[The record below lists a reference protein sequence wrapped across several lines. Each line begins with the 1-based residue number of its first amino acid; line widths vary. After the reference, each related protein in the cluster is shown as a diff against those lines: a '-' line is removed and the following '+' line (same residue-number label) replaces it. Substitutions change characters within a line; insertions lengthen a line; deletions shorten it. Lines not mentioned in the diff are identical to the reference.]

1 MITAALPYAN
11 GPVHIGHLAGVYIPA
26 DVYAR
31 FQRRS
36 GKDVAFICGSD
47 EHGIPITI
55 RAKKEG
61 VTPQDIVDKYHEIIK
76 KSFSDLGISFDEYS
90 RTTSE
95 KHYETSQDFFK
106 VLYEKGKF
114 TEEMSEQYFDEQAGE
129 FLADRYIV
137 GTCPNCGNENAY
149 GDQCEKCGST
159 LSPSELINPKSML
172 SGNVPILKETK
183 NWYLPLNEYED
194 FLNEWIIEGHKDDW
208 KTNVYGQVKS
218 WLNDGLKP
226 RAMTRDLNWG
236 VPVPLPGA
244 EGKVLYV
251 WFDAPI
257 GYISFTKE
265 WAEKNGKDWKDY
277 WQSEASDLVHF
288 IGKDNI
294 VFHCIIFPAMMKA
307 HGDYIMPA
315 NVPAFEFL
323 NLENDKIS
331 TSRNWAVWAHE
342 YVEDFP
348 GQQDVLRYA
357 LLSSAPETKDN
368 NFTWKDFQTK
378 NNSELVGIFGN
389 FINRVAVLI
398 HKYYDGIVPHP
409 LTSITTKQEKILQNL
424 DSIHLDKNKDIEIKE
439 VYVNEDVLA
448 EINNSAKEIAGFLEN
463 YEFRNSLTALMNLAR
478 FGNQYLQ
485 TEEPWKTIKDSPE
498 KAANSL
504 FVGAQIAVALAQLCE
519 PFMPFSSEKLLTMFN
534 VQKSEWID
542 VETKSVLIESGHQIN
557 ASSLLFSKIEDD
569 VIEAQ
574 IQKLENTKQNNKKT
588 NPNANPM
595 KDEIT
600 FDDFTKIDLRTATIL
615 EAEKVEKADKL
626 LKLTVDT
633 GVDVRTVVSGIAESF
648 TPEEV
653 IGKQVMILLNLA
665 PRKIR
670 GIESQGMLLLT
681 TKPDGKLSFV
691 TPDDSNVE
699 NGIEIG

>member
-31 FQRRS
+31 FQRRL

-90 RTTSE
+90 RTTSK

-114 TEEMSEQYFDEQAGE
+114 TEEVSEQYFDEQAGE

-172 SGNVPILKETK
+172 SGNVPILKDTK

-208 KTNVYGQVKS
+208 KPNVYGQVKS

-236 VPVPLPGA
+236 VPVPLPNA

-265 WAEKNGKDWKDY
+265 WAERNGKDWKDY
-277 WQSEASDLVHF
+277 WQSENSDLVHF

-307 HGDYIMPA
+307 HGDYIMPK

-342 YVEDFP
+342 YVEEFP

-398 HKYYDGIVPHP
+398 HKYYDGVIP
-409 LTSITTKQEKILQNL
+409 QG
-424 DSIHLDKNKDIEIKE
+424 D
-439 VYVNEDVLA
+439 VNSPELK
-448 EINNSAKEIAGFLEN
+448 EINKAAKEISGFLDN
-463 YEFRNSLTALMNLAR
+463 YEFRNALTALMNLAR

-498 KAANSL
+498 KAAQSL
-504 FVGAQIAVALAQLCE
+504 FVGAQLAVALAQLCE

-534 VQKSEWID
+534 AGLVNWSD
-542 VETKSVLIESGHQIN
+542 VETQSVLIETGHKIN
-557 ASSLLFSKIEDD
+557 EASLLFSKIEDS

-574 IQKLENTKQNNKKT
+574 IEKLEQTKQNNKKT

-595 KDEIT
+595 KEEIS
-600 FDDFTKIDLRTATIL
+600 FDDFAKIDLRTATIL

-626 LKLTVDT
+626 LKFKVDT
-633 GVDVRTVVSGIAESF
+633 GVDIRTVVSGVAESF
-648 TPEEV
+648 TPEEL

-670 GIESQGMLLLT
+670 GIESQGMFLLT

-691 TPDDSNVE
+691 TPDDTNVE

>member
-31 FQRRS
+31 FQRRL

-90 RTTSE
+90 RTTSK

-114 TEEMSEQYFDEQAGE
+114 TEEISEQYFDEQAGE

-172 SGNVPILKETK
+172 SGNVPVLKETK

-208 KTNVYGQVKS
+208 KPNVYGQVKS

-236 VPVPLPGA
+236 VPVPLPNA

-277 WQSEASDLVHF
+277 WQNENSDLVHF

-294 VFHCIIFPAMMKA
+294 VFHCIIFPSMMKA
-307 HGDYIMPA
+307 HGDYIMPK

-342 YVEDFP
+342 YVEEFP

-398 HKYYDGIVPHP
+398 HKYYDSIVP
-409 LTSITTKQEKILQNL
+409 QG
-424 DSIHLDKNKDIEIKE
+424 D
-439 VYVNEDVLA
+439 VNSPELK
-448 EINNSAKEIAGFLEN
+448 EINKAAKEISGFLEN
-463 YEFRNSLTALMNLAR
+463 YEFRNALTALMNLAR

-485 TEEPWKTIKDSPE
+485 NEEPWKTIKDSPE
-498 KAANSL
+498 KAAQSL
-504 FVGAQIAVALAQLCE
+504 FVGAQLAVALAQLCE

-534 VQKSEWID
+534 AEQVNWSD
-542 VETKSVLIESGHQIN
+542 VETKSVLIEAGHKIN
-557 ASSLLFSKIEDD
+557 EASLLFSKIEDS

-574 IQKLENTKQNNKKT
+574 IEKLEQTKQNNKKT

-595 KDEIT
+595 KEEIS
-600 FDDFTKIDLRTATIL
+600 FDDFAKIDLRTATIL

-626 LKLTVDT
+626 LKFKVDT
-633 GVDVRTVVSGIAESF
+633 GVDIRTVVSGVAESF
-648 TPEEV
+648 TPEEL

-670 GIESQGMLLLT
+670 GIESQGMFLLT

>member
-1 MITAALPYAN
+1 MSNKKLITAALPYAN

-31 FQRRS
+31 FERRL
-36 GKDVAFICGSD
+36 GNDVAFICGSD

-90 RTTSE
+90 RTTDK
-95 KHYETSQDFFK
+95 KHYEVSQDFFK
-106 VLYEKGKF
+106 TLYDNGKF
-114 TEEMSEQYFDEQAGE
+114 TEEVSEQYFDEQANE

-137 GTCPNCGNENAY
+137 GTCPNCGNDNAY

-172 SGNVPILKETK
+172 SGNIPVLKPTK
-183 NWYLPLNEYED
+183 NWYLPLNDYEN
-194 FLNEWIIEGHKDDW
+194 FLNEWIIKGHKNDW
-208 KTNVYGQVKS
+208 KPNVYGQVKS

-236 VPVPLPGA
+236 VPVPLPDA
-244 EGKVLYV
+244 DGKVLYV

-257 GYISFTKE
+257 GYISFTQQ

-277 WQSEASDLVHF
+277 WQNSESDLIHF

-307 HGDYIMPA
+307 HGKYVMPT

-331 TSRNWAVWAHE
+331 TSRNWAVWANE
-342 YVEDFP
+342 YVEEFP

-398 HKYYDGIVPHP
+398 HKYYDGVVP
-409 LTSITTKQEKILQNL
+409 NG
-424 DSIHLDKNKDIEIKE
+424 DINAPELNE
-439 VYVNEDVLA
+439 VSK
-448 EINNSAKEIAGFLEN
+448 SAKEIHEFLEKF
-463 YEFRNSLTALMNLAR
+463 EFRNALTALMNLAR

-485 TEEPWKTIKDSPE
+485 TEEPWKTIKDNPE
-498 KAANSL
+498 KAAQSL
-504 FVGAQIAVALAQLCE
+504 FVGAQIVVGLAQLCE
-519 PFMPFSSEKLLTMFN
+519 PFMPFSSEKLLNMFN
-534 VQKSEWID
+534 VQKMNWID
-542 VETKSVLIESGHQIN
+542 VENTKVLIESGHQIN
-557 ASSLLFSKIEDD
+557 EASLLFSKIEDD
-569 VIEAQ
+569 VIDAQ

-588 NPNANPM
+588 NPNAKPM
-595 KDEIT
+595 KEEIS
-600 FDDFTKIDLRTATIL
+600 FDDFSKIDLRIGTIL

-626 LKLTVDT
+626 LKFKVDT
-633 GVDVRTVVSGIAESF
+633 GIDVRTVVSGIAESF
-648 TPEEV
+648 SPEEL
-653 IGKQVMILLNLA
+653 IGKQVMVLVNLA

-681 TKPDGKLSFV
+681 SKPDGKLSFV
-691 TPDDSNVE
+691 TPDDSVE
-699 NGIEIG
+699 NGIDVG

>member
-1 MITAALPYAN
+1 MSNKKMITAALPYAN

-90 RTTSE
+90 RTTSQN
-95 KHYETSQDFFK
+95 HRETSQDFFK
-106 VLYEKGKF
+106 VLHEKGKF

-137 GTCPNCGNENAY
+137 GTCPNCGNDNAY

-208 KTNVYGQVKS
+208 KPNVYGQVKS

-236 VPVPLPGA
+236 VPVPLPNA

-265 WAEKNGKDWKDY
+265 WAAKNGKDWKDY
-277 WQSEASDLVHF
+277 WQSENSDLVHF

-307 HGDYIMPA
+307 HGDYKMPT

-342 YVEDFP
+342 YVQDFP

-398 HKYYDGIVPHP
+398 HKYYDGIVP
-409 LTSITTKQEKILQNL
+409 QG
-424 DSIHLDKNKDIEIKE
+424 D
-439 VYVNEDVLA
+439 VNAPELA
-448 EINNSAKEIAGFLEN
+448 EINKSAKEISGFLEN

-485 TEEPWKTIKDSPE
+485 AEEPWKTIKDNPE
-498 KAANSL
+498 KAAQSL

-534 VQKSEWID
+534 VQKSDWKDI
-542 VETKSVLIESGHQIN
+542 ETKSVLIETGHQIN
-557 ASSLLFSKIEDD
+557 ESSLLFSKIEDD

-574 IQKLENTKQNNKKT
+574 IQKLEDTKQNNKKT

-595 KDEIT
+595 KEEIQ

-615 EAEKVEKADKL
+615 TAEKVEKADKL
-626 LKLTVDT
+626 LKFTVDT
-633 GVDVRTVVSGIAESF
+633 GVDVRTVVSGVAESF
-648 TPEEV
+648 SPEELV
-653 IGKQVMILLNLA
+653 GKQVMLLLNLA

-670 GIESQGMLLLT
+670 GIESQGMFLLT

>member
-31 FQRRS
+31 FQRRL

-90 RTTSE
+90 RTTSK

-114 TEEMSEQYFDEQAGE
+114 TEEVSEQYFDEQAGE

-172 SGNVPILKETK
+172 SGNVPILKDTK

-194 FLNEWIIEGHKDDW
+194 FLNEWIIEGHKEDW
-208 KTNVYGQVKS
+208 KPNVYGQVKS

-236 VPVPLPGA
+236 VPVPLPNA

-277 WQSEASDLVHF
+277 WQSENSDLVHF

-307 HGDYIMPA
+307 HRDYIMPK

-342 YVEDFP
+342 YVEEFP

-398 HKYYDGIVPHP
+398 HKYYDGVIP
-409 LTSITTKQEKILQNL
+409 QG
-424 DSIHLDKNKDIEIKE
+424 D
-439 VYVNEDVLA
+439 VNSPELK
-448 EINNSAKEIAGFLEN
+448 EINKAAKEISGFLDN
-463 YEFRNSLTALMNLAR
+463 YEFRNALTALMNLAR

-498 KAANSL
+498 KAAQSL
-504 FVGAQIAVALAQLCE
+504 FVGAQLAVALAQLCE

-534 VQKSEWID
+534 ARLVNWSD
-542 VETKSVLIESGHQIN
+542 VETQSVLIETGHKIN
-557 ASSLLFSKIEDD
+557 EASLLFSKIEDS

-574 IQKLENTKQNNKKT
+574 IEKLEQTKQNNKKT

-595 KDEIT
+595 KEEIS
-600 FDDFTKIDLRTATIL
+600 FDDFAKIDLRTATIL

-626 LKLTVDT
+626 LKFKVDT
-633 GVDVRTVVSGIAESF
+633 GVDIRTVVSGVAESF
-648 TPEEV
+648 TPEEL

-670 GIESQGMLLLT
+670 GIESQGMFLLT

-691 TPDDSNVE
+691 TPDDTNVE

>member
-1 MITAALPYAN
+1 MSKRKMITAALPYAN

-31 FQRRS
+31 FQRNT
-36 GKDVAFICGSD
+36 GQEIAFICGSD

-61 VTPQDIVDKYHEIIK
+61 ITPQDVVDKYHEIIK
-76 KSFSDLGISFDEYS
+76 KSFADLGISFDEYS
-90 RTTSE
+90 RTTSK
-95 KHYETSQDFFK
+95 KHYEVSQEFFLN
-106 VLYEKGKF
+106 LYNKGKF
-114 TEEMSEQYFDEQAGE
+114 EEEISEQFFDEQAGE

-137 GTCPNCGNENAY
+137 GTCPKCSHENAY

-159 LSPSELINPKSML
+159 LSPTELINPKSML
-172 SGNVPILKETK
+172 SGNTPVLKETK
-183 NWYLPLNEYED
+183 NWYLPLNEYEN
-194 FLNEWIIEGHKDDW
+194 FLNEWIIKGHQDDW
-208 KTNVYGQVKS
+208 KPNVYGQVKS

-236 VPVPLPGA
+236 VPVPLPNA

-257 GYISFTKE
+257 GYISFTQE
-265 WAEKNGKDWKDY
+265 WAEKNGKNWKDF
-277 WQSEASDLVHF
+277 WQNEETDLIHF

-294 VFHCIIFPAMMKA
+294 VFHCIIFPSMMKA
-307 HGDYIMPA
+307 HGDYIMPK

-348 GQQDVLRYA
+348 DQQDALRYT

-389 FINRVAVLI
+389 FINRVTVLTQ
-398 HKYYDGIVPHP
+398 KYYNGIVPQPNEFEQVDKDLYHEMRQIP
-409 LTSITTKQEKILQNL
+409 EKIGKNL
-424 DSIHLDKNKDIEIKE
+424 D
-439 VYVNEDVLA
+439 
-448 EINNSAKEIAGFLEN
+448 
-463 YEFRNSLTALMNLAR
+463 EFRFRDALTEMMNLAR
-478 FGNQYLQ
+478 LGNKYLAD
-485 TEEPWKTIKDSPE
+485 EEPWKVIKDNPE
-498 KAANSL
+498 RVKTQMFCALQVA
-504 FVGAQIAVALAQLCE
+504 GALAYLCE
-519 PFMPFSSEKLLTMFN
+519 PFLPFTS
-534 VQKSEWID
+534 QKM
-542 VETKSVLIESGHQIN
+542 KSGLNLGNKNWYEVLNTPPIPTGHQIN
-557 ASSLLFSKIEDD
+557 EMPLLFSKIEDD

-574 IQKLENTKQNNKKT
+574 IKKLENTKINNQKT

-595 KDEIT
+595 KEQIS

-626 LKLTVDT
+626 LKLKVDT

-648 TPEEV
+648 SPEEI

-691 TPDDSNVE
+691 TPDEKVE

>member
-1 MITAALPYAN
+1 MSNRKMITAALPYAN

-31 FQRRS
+31 FQRRL

-90 RTTSE
+90 RTTSAN
-95 KHYETSQDFFK
+95 HRETSQDFFK

-149 GDQCEKCGST
+149 GDQCERCGST

-194 FLNEWIIEGHKDDW
+194 FLNKWIIEGHKDDW
-208 KTNVYGQVKS
+208 KPNVYGQVKS

-236 VPVPLPGA
+236 VPVPLPNA

-265 WAEKNGKDWKDY
+265 WAEKKGKDWKDY
-277 WQSEASDLVHF
+277 WQSEGSDLVHF

-307 HGDYIMPA
+307 HGDFIMPK

-378 NNSELVGIFGN
+378 NNSELVNIFGN
-389 FINRVAVLI
+389 FINRVAVLVN
-398 HKYYDGIVPHP
+398 KFFEGKVPEGNINATE
-409 LTSITTKQEKILQNL
+409 LEQISK
-424 DSIHLDKNKDIEIKE
+424 SAIEIRN
-439 VYVNEDVLA
+439 YLD
-448 EINNSAKEIAGFLEN
+448 N
-463 YEFRNSLTALMNLAR
+463 YEFRNALTAFMNLAR
-478 FGNQYLQ
+478 FGNGYLQ
-485 TEEPWKTIKDSPE
+485 TEEPWKTFESDVE
-498 KAANSL
+498 KTKNTL
-504 FVGAQIAVALAQLCE
+504 FIGAQIAVALGNLAE
-519 PFMPFSSEKLLTMFN
+519 PFLPFTSQKIYEIFN
-534 VQKSEWID
+534 VGQID
-542 VETKSVLIESGHQIN
+542 WATIENSKVLIVAGHKIIEK
-557 ASSLLFSKIEDD
+557 APLIYSKIEDD
-569 VIEAQ
+569 VINAQ

-595 KDEIT
+595 KDEIQ
-600 FDDFTKIDLRTATIL
+600 FDDFAKIDLRTATIL

-626 LKLTVDT
+626 LKFKVDT
-633 GVDVRTVVSGIAESF
+633 GVDIRTVVSGVAESF
-648 TPEEV
+648 SPEEL

-670 GIESQGMLLLT
+670 GIESQGMFLLT

-691 TPDDSNVE
+691 TPDETVE

>member
-61 VTPQDIVDKYHEIIK
+61 VTPQDIVNKYHEIIK

-95 KHYETSQDFFK
+95 NHRETSQDFFK

-114 TEEMSEQYFDEQAGE
+114 TEEMSEQYFDEQANE

-149 GDQCEKCGST
+149 GDQCERCGST

-208 KTNVYGQVKS
+208 KPNVYGQVKS

-236 VPVPLPGA
+236 VPVPLPNA
-244 EGKVLYV
+244 DGKVLYV

-265 WAEKNGKDWKDY
+265 WAAKNGKDWKDY
-277 WQSEASDLVHF
+277 WQSENSDLVHF

-307 HGDYIMPA
+307 HGDYIMPK

-398 HKYYDGIVPHP
+398 HKYYDGVVPQGDINAP
-409 LTSITTKQEKILQNL
+409 ELQ
-424 DSIHLDKNKDIEIKE
+424 
-439 VYVNEDVLA
+439 
-448 EINNSAKEIAGFLEN
+448 EINKAAKEISGFLEN

-485 TEEPWKTIKDSPE
+485 TEEPWKTIKDNPE
-498 KAANSL
+498 KATNSL

-519 PFMPFSSEKLLTMFN
+519 PFMPFSSEKLLNMFN
-534 VQKSEWID
+534 VQKSDWKD
-542 VETKSVLIESGHQIN
+542 VEKKSVLIETGHKIN
-557 ASSLLFSKIEDD
+557 EASLLFSKIEDD

-574 IQKLENTKQNNKKT
+574 IQKLEDTKQNNKKT

-595 KDEIT
+595 KEEIQ
-600 FDDFTKIDLRTATIL
+600 FDDFAKIDLRTATIL
-615 EAEKVEKADKL
+615 TAEKVEKADKL
-626 LKLTVDT
+626 LKFTVDT
-633 GVDVRTVVSGIAESF
+633 GVDVRTVVSGVAESF
-648 TPEEV
+648 SPEELV
-653 IGKQVMILLNLA
+653 GKQVMILLNLA

-670 GIESQGMLLLT
+670 GIESQGMFLLT

-691 TPDDSNVE
+691 TPDETVE

>member
-1 MITAALPYAN
+1 MSKRKMITAALPYAN

-31 FQRRS
+31 FQRNT
-36 GKDVAFICGSD
+36 GQKVAFICGSD

-61 VTPQDIVDKYHEIIK
+61 ITPQDVVDKYHEIIK

-90 RTTSE
+90 RTTSK
-95 KHYETSQDFFK
+95 KHYEVSQEFFLN
-106 VLYEKGKF
+106 LYNKGKF
-114 TEEMSEQYFDEQAGE
+114 EEEISEQFFDEQAGE

-137 GTCPNCGNENAY
+137 GTCPKCSNENAY

-159 LSPSELINPKSML
+159 LSPTELINPKSML
-172 SGNVPILKETK
+172 SGNTPVLKETK
-183 NWYLPLNEYED
+183 NWYLPLNEYEN
-194 FLNEWIIEGHKDDW
+194 FLNEWIIKGHQDDW
-208 KTNVYGQVKS
+208 KPNVYGQVKS

-236 VPVPLPGA
+236 VPVPLPNA

-257 GYISFTKE
+257 GYISFTQE
-265 WAEKNGKDWKDY
+265 WAEKNGKNWKDF
-277 WQSEASDLVHF
+277 WQNEETDLIHF

-294 VFHCIIFPAMMKA
+294 VFHCIIFPSMMKA
-307 HGDYIMPA
+307 HGDYIMPK

-348 GQQDVLRYA
+348 DQQDALRYA
-357 LLSSAPETKDN
+357 MLSSAPETKDN

-389 FINRVAVLI
+389 FINRVTVLTQ
-398 HKYYDGIVPHP
+398 KYYNGIVPQPNEFEQVDKDLYHEMQQIP
-409 LTSITTKQEKILQNL
+409 EKIGKNL
-424 DSIHLDKNKDIEIKE
+424 D
-439 VYVNEDVLA
+439 
-448 EINNSAKEIAGFLEN
+448 
-463 YEFRNSLTALMNLAR
+463 EFRFRDALTEMMNLAR
-478 FGNQYLQ
+478 LGNKYLAD
-485 TEEPWKTIKDSPE
+485 EEPWKVIKDNPE
-498 KAANSL
+498 RVKTQMFCALQVA
-504 FVGAQIAVALAQLCE
+504 GALAYLCE
-519 PFMPFSSEKLLTMFN
+519 PFLPFTS
-534 VQKSEWID
+534 QKM
-542 VETKSVLIESGHQIN
+542 KSGLNLGNKNWYEVLNTPPIATRHQIN
-557 ASSLLFSKIEDD
+557 EMPLLFSKIEDD

-574 IQKLENTKQNNKKT
+574 IKKLENTKINNQKT

-595 KDEIT
+595 KEQIS

-626 LKLTVDT
+626 LKLKVDT

-648 TPEEV
+648 SPEEI

-691 TPDDSNVE
+691 TPDEKVE

>member
-1 MITAALPYAN
+1 MSKRKMITAALPYAN

-31 FQRRS
+31 FQRNT
-36 GKDVAFICGSD
+36 GQEVAFICGSD

-61 VTPQDIVDKYHEIIK
+61 ITPQDVVDKYHEIIK
-76 KSFSDLGISFDEYS
+76 KSFADLGISFDEYS
-90 RTTSE
+90 RTTSK
-95 KHYETSQDFFK
+95 KHYEVSQEFFLN
-106 VLYEKGKF
+106 LYNKGKF
-114 TEEMSEQYFDEQAGE
+114 EEEISEQFFDEQAGE

-137 GTCPNCGNENAY
+137 GTCPKCSNENAY

-159 LSPSELINPKSML
+159 LSPTELINPKSML
-172 SGNVPILKETK
+172 SGNTPILKETK
-183 NWYLPLNEYED
+183 NWYLPLNEYEN
-194 FLNEWIIEGHKDDW
+194 FLNEWIIKGHQDDW
-208 KTNVYGQVKS
+208 KPNVYGQVKS

-236 VPVPLPGA
+236 VPVPLPNA

-257 GYISFTKE
+257 GYISFTQE
-265 WAEKNGKDWKDY
+265 WAEKNGKNWKDF
-277 WQSEASDLVHF
+277 WQNEETDLVHF

-294 VFHCIIFPAMMKA
+294 VFHCIIFPSMMKA
-307 HGDYIMPA
+307 HGDYIMPK

-348 GQQDVLRYA
+348 NQQDALRYA

-389 FINRVAVLI
+389 FINRVTVLTQ
-398 HKYYDGIVPHP
+398 KYYNGIVPQPNEFEQVDKDLYHEMQQIP
-409 LTSITTKQEKILQNL
+409 EKIGKNL
-424 DSIHLDKNKDIEIKE
+424 D
-439 VYVNEDVLA
+439 
-448 EINNSAKEIAGFLEN
+448 
-463 YEFRNSLTALMNLAR
+463 EFRFRDALTEMMNLAR
-478 FGNQYLQ
+478 LGNKYLAD
-485 TEEPWKTIKDSPE
+485 EEPWKVIKDNPE
-498 KAANSL
+498 RVKTQMFCALQVA
-504 FVGAQIAVALAQLCE
+504 GALAYLCE
-519 PFMPFSSEKLLTMFN
+519 PFLPFTS
-534 VQKSEWID
+534 QKM
-542 VETKSVLIESGHQIN
+542 KSGLNLGNKNWYEVLNTPPIPTGHQIN
-557 ASSLLFSKIEDD
+557 EMPLLFSKIEDD
-569 VIEAQ
+569 VIEVQ
-574 IQKLENTKQNNKKT
+574 IKKLENTKINNQKT

-595 KDEIT
+595 KEQIS

-626 LKLTVDT
+626 LKLKVDT
-633 GVDVRTVVSGIAESF
+633 GVDIRTVVSGIAESF
-648 TPEEV
+648 SPEEI

-691 TPDDSNVE
+691 TPDEKVE

>member
-1 MITAALPYAN
+1 MSKRKMITAALPYAN

-31 FQRRS
+31 FQRNT
-36 GKDVAFICGSD
+36 GQEIAFICGSD

-55 RAKKEG
+55 RARKEG
-61 VTPQDIVDKYHEIIK
+61 ITPQEVVDKYHEIIK
-76 KSFSDLGISFDEYS
+76 KSFADLGISFDEYS
-90 RTTSE
+90 RTTSK
-95 KHYETSQDFFK
+95 KHYEVSQEFFLN
-106 VLYEKGKF
+106 LYNKSKF
-114 TEEMSEQYFDEQAGE
+114 EEEISEQFFDEQAGE

-137 GTCPNCGNENAY
+137 GTCPKCNNENAY

-159 LSPSELINPKSML
+159 LSPTELINPKSML
-172 SGNVPILKETK
+172 SGNTPILKETK
-183 NWYLPLNEYED
+183 NWYLPLNEYEN
-194 FLNEWIIEGHKDDW
+194 FLNEWIIKGHQDDW
-208 KTNVYGQVKS
+208 KPNVYGQVKS

-236 VPVPLPGA
+236 VPVPLPNA

-257 GYISFTKE
+257 GYISFTQE
-265 WAEKNGKDWKDY
+265 WAEKNGKNWKDF
-277 WQSEASDLVHF
+277 WQNEETDLIHF

-294 VFHCIIFPAMMKA
+294 VFHCIIFPSMMKA
-307 HGDYIMPA
+307 HGDYIMPK

-348 GQQDVLRYA
+348 DQQDALRYA

-389 FINRVAVLI
+389 FINRVTVLTQ
-398 HKYYDGIVPHP
+398 KYYNGIVPQPNEFEQVDKDLYHEMQQIP
-409 LTSITTKQEKILQNL
+409 EKIGKNL
-424 DSIHLDKNKDIEIKE
+424 D
-439 VYVNEDVLA
+439 
-448 EINNSAKEIAGFLEN
+448 
-463 YEFRNSLTALMNLAR
+463 EFRFRDALTEMMNLAR
-478 FGNQYLQ
+478 LGNKYLAD
-485 TEEPWKTIKDSPE
+485 EEPWKVIKDNPE
-498 KAANSL
+498 RVKTQMFCALQVA
-504 FVGAQIAVALAQLCE
+504 GALSYLCE
-519 PFMPFSSEKLLTMFN
+519 PFLPFTS
-534 VQKSEWID
+534 QKM
-542 VETKSVLIESGHQIN
+542 KSGLNLGNKNWYEVLNTPPIPTGHQIN
-557 ASSLLFSKIEDD
+557 EMPLLFSKIEDD

-574 IQKLENTKQNNKKT
+574 IKKLENTKINNQKT

-595 KDEIT
+595 KEQIS

-626 LKLTVDT
+626 LKLKVDT

-648 TPEEV
+648 NPEEI

-691 TPDDSNVE
+691 TPDEKVE

>member
-1 MITAALPYAN
+1 MSNKKLITAALPYAN

-31 FQRRS
+31 FQRRL

-76 KSFSDLGISFDEYS
+76 KSFADLGISFDEYS
-90 RTTSE
+90 RTTS
-95 KHYETSQDFFK
+95 KNHYETSQDFFK

-114 TEEMSEQYFDEQAGE
+114 TEEMSEQYFDEQASE

-137 GTCPNCGNENAY
+137 GTCPNCGNDNAY

-265 WAEKNGKDWKDY
+265 WAEKNGKNWKDY
-277 WQSEASDLVHF
+277 WQSEESDLVHF

-294 VFHCIIFPAMMKA
+294 VFHCIIFPSMMKA
-307 HGDYIMPA
+307 HGDYIMPK

-398 HKYYDGIVPHP
+398 HKYYDGVIPQGDVNAPE
-409 LTSITTKQEKILQNL
+409 LSEI
-424 DSIHLDKNKDIEIKE
+424 NKAAKE
-439 VYVNEDVLA
+439 V
-448 EINNSAKEIAGFLEN
+448 AGFLEN

-485 TEEPWKTIKDSPE
+485 TEEPWKTIKDNPE
-498 KAANSL
+498 KAAHSL

-534 VQKSEWID
+534 IEKSDWNKVENTSVL
-542 VETKSVLIESGHQIN
+542 VETGHKIN
-557 ASSLLFSKIEDD
+557 EASLLFSKIEDS
-569 VIEAQ
+569 VIEEQ

-595 KDEIT
+595 KEEIT

-653 IGKQVMILLNLA
+653 VGKQVMILLNLA

>member
-11 GPVHIGHLAGVYIPA
+11 GPVHIGHLAGVYVPA

-31 FQRRS
+31 FQRRL

-61 VTPQDIVDKYHEIIK
+61 VTPQDIVDKYHGIIK
-76 KSFSDLGISFDEYS
+76 KSFEDLGISFDEYS
-90 RTTSE
+90 RTTSQ

-106 VLYEKGKF
+106 VLYDKNKF
-114 TEEMSEQYFDEQAGE
+114 TEEVSEQYYDEQANE

-137 GTCPNCGNENAY
+137 GTCPNCGNDNAY

-159 LSPSELINPKSML
+159 LSPTELINPKSML
-172 SGNVPILKETK
+172 SGNSPILKGTK
-183 NWYLPLNEYED
+183 NWYLPLNEYEN

-208 KTNVYGQVKS
+208 KPNVYGQVKS

-236 VPVPLPGA
+236 VPVPVEGA

-277 WQSEASDLVHF
+277 WQSEESDLVHF

-294 VFHCIIFPAMMKA
+294 VFHCIIFPSMMKA
-307 HGDYIMPA
+307 HGDYIMPK

-389 FINRVAVLI
+389 FINRVAVLM
-398 HKYYDGIVPHP
+398 HKYYNGVIPAAQGEVP
-409 LTSITTKQEKILQNL
+409 E
-424 DSIHLDKNKDIEIKE
+424 
-439 VYVNEDVLA
+439 LA
-448 EINNSAKEIAGFLEN
+448 EITKAAKEIHEFLDK
-463 YEFRNSLTALMNLAR
+463 YEFRNALSALMNLAR

-485 TEEPWKTIKDSPE
+485 TEEPWKTIKDNPE
-498 KAANSL
+498 KAAHSL
-504 FVGAQIAVALAQLCE
+504 FVGAQIAVALAQLSE
-519 PFMPFSSEKLLTMFN
+519 PFMPFSSEKLLNMFN
-534 VQKSEWID
+534 IEKADWASL
-542 VETKSVLIESGHQIN
+542 ETEKVLIETGHQIN
-557 ASSLLFSKIEDD
+557 EASLLFSKIEDQ

-574 IQKLENTKQNNKKT
+574 IQKLEDTKQNNKKT

-595 KDEIT
+595 KEEIQ

-626 LKLTVDT
+626 LKLKVDT

-691 TPDDSNVE
+691 TPDETVE

>member
-1 MITAALPYAN
+1 MSKRKMITAALPYAN

-31 FQRRS
+31 FQRNT
-36 GKDVAFICGSD
+36 GQEIAFICGSD

-61 VTPQDIVDKYHEIIK
+61 ITPQDVVDKYHEIIK
-76 KSFSDLGISFDEYS
+76 KSFADLGISFDEYS
-90 RTTSE
+90 RTTSK
-95 KHYETSQDFFK
+95 KHYEVSQEFFLN
-106 VLYEKGKF
+106 LYNKGKF
-114 TEEMSEQYFDEQAGE
+114 EEEISEQFFDEQAGE

-137 GTCPNCGNENAY
+137 GTCPKCSNENAY

-159 LSPSELINPKSML
+159 LSPTELINPKSML
-172 SGNVPILKETK
+172 SGNTPVLKETK
-183 NWYLPLNEYED
+183 NWYLPLNEYEN
-194 FLNEWIIEGHKDDW
+194 FLNEWIIKGHQDDW
-208 KTNVYGQVKS
+208 KPNVYGQVKS

-236 VPVPLPGA
+236 VPVPLPNA

-257 GYISFTKE
+257 GYISFTQE
-265 WAEKNGKDWKDY
+265 WAEKNGKNWKDF
-277 WQSEASDLVHF
+277 WQNEETDLIHF

-294 VFHCIIFPAMMKA
+294 VFHCIIFPSMMKA
-307 HGDYIMPA
+307 HGDYIMPK

-348 GQQDVLRYA
+348 DQQDALRYA

-378 NNSELVGIFGN
+378 NKSELVGIFGN
-389 FINRVAVLI
+389 FINRVTVLTQ
-398 HKYYDGIVPHP
+398 KYYNGIVPQPNEFEQVDKDLFHEMQQIP
-409 LTSITTKQEKILQNL
+409 EKIGKNL
-424 DSIHLDKNKDIEIKE
+424 D
-439 VYVNEDVLA
+439 
-448 EINNSAKEIAGFLEN
+448 
-463 YEFRNSLTALMNLAR
+463 EFRFRDALTEMMNLAR
-478 FGNQYLQ
+478 LGNKYLAD
-485 TEEPWKTIKDSPE
+485 EEPWKVIKDNPE
-498 KAANSL
+498 RVKTQMFCALQVA
-504 FVGAQIAVALAQLCE
+504 GALAYLCE
-519 PFMPFSSEKLLTMFN
+519 PFLPFTS
-534 VQKSEWID
+534 QKM
-542 VETKSVLIESGHQIN
+542 KSGLNLGNKNWYEVLNTPPIPTGHQIN
-557 ASSLLFSKIEDD
+557 EMPLLFSKIEDD

-574 IQKLENTKQNNKKT
+574 IKKLENTKINNQKT

-595 KDEIT
+595 KEQIS

-626 LKLTVDT
+626 LKLKVDT

-648 TPEEV
+648 SPEEI

-691 TPDDSNVE
+691 TPDEKVE

>member
-1 MITAALPYAN
+1 MQKIRKKKMSDRKLITAALPYAN

-31 FQRRS
+31 FNRRL

-61 VTPQDIVDKYHEIIK
+61 VTPQDIVDQYHEIIK
-76 KSFSDLGISFDEYS
+76 KSFQDLGISFDEYS
-90 RTTSE
+90 RTTSP
-95 KHYETSQDFFK
+95 KHKEVSQDFFTT
-106 VLYEKGKF
+106 LYNKDKF
-114 TEEMSEQYFDEQAGE
+114 IEETSEQYFDEQANE

-183 NWYLPLNEYED
+183 NWYLPLNDYED
-194 FLNEWIIEGHKDDW
+194 FLNEWIIEGHKNDW
-208 KTNVYGQVKS
+208 KPNVYGQVKS
-218 WLNDGLKP
+218 WLTDGLKP

-236 VPVPLPGA
+236 VPVPLPNA
-244 EGKVLYV
+244 DGKVLYV

-257 GYISFTKE
+257 GYISFTQE

-277 WQSEASDLVHF
+277 WQNDNADLVHF

-307 HGDYIMPA
+307 HGDYKMPT

-342 YVEDFP
+342 YVEEFP
-348 GQQDVLRYA
+348 GQQDVLRYS

-398 HKYYDGIVPHP
+398 HKYYDGIVPAGNENAEE
-409 LTSITTKQEKILQNL
+409 LNEITKAAT
-424 DSIHLDKNKDIEIKE
+424 E
-439 VYVNEDVLA
+439 VEN
-448 EINNSAKEIAGFLEN
+448 FLEH
-463 YEFRNSLTALMNLAR
+463 YEFRNALTAMMNLAR

-485 TEEPWKTIKDSPE
+485 IEEPWKTIKTDPE

-504 FVGAQIAVALAQLCE
+504 FIAAQIAVGLAQICE
-519 PFMPFSSEKLLTMFN
+519 PFLPFSAEKLQKMFN
-534 VQKSEWID
+534 VSQLSWSEIK
-542 VETKSVLIESGHQIN
+542 EEKVLIKTGHQIN
-557 ASSLLFSKIEDD
+557 EASLLFSKIEDET
-569 VIEAQ
+569 IEFQ
-574 IQKLENTKQNNKKT
+574 IQKLENTKESNKKT
-588 NPNANPM
+588 NPKANPM
-595 KDEIT
+595 KDEIQ

-615 EAEKVEKADKL
+615 TAEKVEKADKL
-626 LKLTVDT
+626 LKFSVDT
-633 GVDVRTVVSGIAESF
+633 GVDVRTVVSGVAESF
-648 TPEEV
+648 TPEECV
-653 IGKQVMILLNLA
+653 GKQVMILLNLA

-681 TKPDGKLSFV
+681 NNAEGKLVFV
-691 TPDDSNVE
+691 TPTETVE

>member
-1 MITAALPYAN
+1 MSNRKMITAALPYAN

-31 FQRRS
+31 FQRRL

-90 RTTSE
+90 RTTSQ

-114 TEEMSEQYFDEQAGE
+114 TEEISEQYFDEQAGE

-208 KTNVYGQVKS
+208 KPNVYGQVKS

-236 VPVPLPGA
+236 VPVPLPNA

-265 WAEKNGKDWKDY
+265 WAEKNGKNWKDY
-277 WQSEASDLVHF
+277 WQSEDSDLVHF

-294 VFHCIIFPAMMKA
+294 VFHCIIFPSMMKA
-307 HGDYIMPA
+307 HGDYIMPK

-398 HKYYDGIVPHP
+398 HKYYDGIVPKGDVNSP
-409 LTSITTKQEKILQNL
+409 ELQ
-424 DSIHLDKNKDIEIKE
+424 
-439 VYVNEDVLA
+439 
-448 EINNSAKEIAGFLEN
+448 EINKAAKEISGFLEN
-463 YEFRNSLTALMNLAR
+463 YEFRNALSALMNLAR

-485 TEEPWKTIKDSPE
+485 TEEPWKTIKDTPE
-498 KAANSL
+498 KAAQSL

-519 PFMPFSSEKLLTMFN
+519 PFMPFSSEKLLNMFN
-534 VQKSEWID
+534 VEKKTWND
-542 VETKSVLIESGHQIN
+542 VETQSVLIETGHKIN
-557 ASSLLFSKIEDD
+557 EASLLFSKIEDN

-595 KDEIT
+595 KEEIT

-691 TPDDSNVE
+691 TPDDNVE

>member
-1 MITAALPYAN
+1 MSKRKMITAALPYAN

-31 FQRRS
+31 FQRNM
-36 GKDVAFICGSD
+36 GQEVAFICGSD

-61 VTPQDIVDKYHEIIK
+61 ITPQDVVDKYHEIIK
-76 KSFSDLGISFDEYS
+76 KSFVDLGILFDEYS
-90 RTTSE
+90 RTTSK
-95 KHYETSQDFFK
+95 KHYEVSQEFFLN
-106 VLYEKGKF
+106 LYNKGKF
-114 TEEMSEQYFDEQAGE
+114 EEEISEQFFDEQAGE

-137 GTCPNCGNENAY
+137 GTCPKCSNENAY

-159 LSPSELINPKSML
+159 LSPTELINPKSML
-172 SGNVPILKETK
+172 SGNTPVLKETK
-183 NWYLPLNEYED
+183 NWYLPLNEYEN
-194 FLNEWIIEGHKDDW
+194 FLNEWIIKGHQDDW
-208 KTNVYGQVKS
+208 KPNVYGQVKS

-236 VPVPLPGA
+236 VPVPLPNA
-244 EGKVLYV
+244 ERKVLYV

-257 GYISFTKE
+257 GYISFTQE
-265 WAEKNGKDWKDY
+265 WAEKNGKNWKDF
-277 WQSEASDLVHF
+277 WQNEETDLIHF

-294 VFHCIIFPAMMKA
+294 VFHCIIFPSMMKA
-307 HGDYIMPA
+307 HGDYIMPK

-348 GQQDVLRYA
+348 DQQDALRYA

-389 FINRVAVLI
+389 FINRVTVLTQ
-398 HKYYDGIVPHP
+398 KYYNGIVPQPNEFEQVDKDLYHEMQQIP
-409 LTSITTKQEKILQNL
+409 EKIGKNL
-424 DSIHLDKNKDIEIKE
+424 D
-439 VYVNEDVLA
+439 
-448 EINNSAKEIAGFLEN
+448 
-463 YEFRNSLTALMNLAR
+463 EFRFRDALTEMMNLAR
-478 FGNQYLQ
+478 LGNKYLAD
-485 TEEPWKTIKDSPE
+485 EEPWKVIKDNPE
-498 KAANSL
+498 RVKTQMFCALQVA
-504 FVGAQIAVALAQLCE
+504 GALAYLCE
-519 PFMPFSSEKLLTMFN
+519 PFLPFTS
-534 VQKSEWID
+534 QKM
-542 VETKSVLIESGHQIN
+542 KSGLNLGNKNWYEVLNTPPIPTGHQIN
-557 ASSLLFSKIEDD
+557 EMPLLFSKIEDD

-574 IQKLENTKQNNKKT
+574 IKKLENTKINNQKT

-595 KDEIT
+595 KEQIS

-626 LKLTVDT
+626 LKLKVDT

-648 TPEEV
+648 SPEEI

-691 TPDDSNVE
+691 TPDEKVE

>member
-1 MITAALPYAN
+1 MSKRKMITAALPYAN

-31 FQRRS
+31 FQRNT
-36 GKDVAFICGSD
+36 GQEIAFICGSD

-61 VTPQDIVDKYHEIIK
+61 ITPQDVVDKYHEIIK
-76 KSFSDLGISFDEYS
+76 KSFADLGISFDEYS
-90 RTTSE
+90 RTTSK
-95 KHYETSQDFFK
+95 KHYEVSQEFFLN
-106 VLYEKGKF
+106 LYNKGKF
-114 TEEMSEQYFDEQAGE
+114 EEEISEQFFDEQAGE

-137 GTCPNCGNENAY
+137 GTCPKCSNENAY

-159 LSPSELINPKSML
+159 LSPTELINPKSML
-172 SGNVPILKETK
+172 SGNTPILKETK
-183 NWYLPLNEYED
+183 NWYLPLNEYEN
-194 FLNEWIIEGHKDDW
+194 FLNEWIIKGHQDDW
-208 KTNVYGQVKS
+208 KPNVYGQVKS

-236 VPVPLPGA
+236 VPVPLPNA

-257 GYISFTKE
+257 GYISFTQE
-265 WAEKNGKDWKDY
+265 WAEKNGKNWKDF
-277 WQSEASDLVHF
+277 WQNEETDLIHF

-294 VFHCIIFPAMMKA
+294 VFHCIIFPSMMKA
-307 HGDYIMPA
+307 HGDYIMPK

-348 GQQDVLRYA
+348 DQQDALRYT

-389 FINRVAVLI
+389 FINRVTVLTQ
-398 HKYYDGIVPHP
+398 KYYNGIVPQPNEFEQVDKDLFHEMQQIP
-409 LTSITTKQEKILQNL
+409 EKIGKNL
-424 DSIHLDKNKDIEIKE
+424 D
-439 VYVNEDVLA
+439 
-448 EINNSAKEIAGFLEN
+448 
-463 YEFRNSLTALMNLAR
+463 EFRFRDALTEMMNLAR
-478 FGNQYLQ
+478 LGNKYLAD
-485 TEEPWKTIKDSPE
+485 EEPWKVIKDNPE
-498 KAANSL
+498 RVKTQMFCALQVA
-504 FVGAQIAVALAQLCE
+504 GALAYLCE
-519 PFMPFSSEKLLTMFN
+519 PFLPFTSQKMKSGLNLGNKNWYEVLNMPPIPT
-534 VQKSEWID
+534 
-542 VETKSVLIESGHQIN
+542 GHQIN
-557 ASSLLFSKIEDD
+557 EMPLLFSKIEDD

-574 IQKLENTKQNNKKT
+574 IKKLENTKINNQKT

-595 KDEIT
+595 KEQIS

-626 LKLTVDT
+626 LKLKVDT

-648 TPEEV
+648 SPEEI

-691 TPDDSNVE
+691 TPDEKVE

>member
-1 MITAALPYAN
+1 MSKKKLITAALPYAN
-11 GPVHIGHLAGVYIPA
+11 GPVHIGHLSGVYIPA

-31 FQRRS
+31 FERRL
-36 GKDVAFICGSD
+36 GNDVAFICGSD

-90 RTTSE
+90 RTTDK
-95 KHYETSQDFFK
+95 KHYGVSQDFFK
-106 VLYEKGKF
+106 TLYENGKF
-114 TEEMSEQYFDEQAGE
+114 TEEVSEQYFDEQANE

-137 GTCPNCGNENAY
+137 GTCPNCGNDNAY

-172 SGNVPILKETK
+172 SGNSPVLKPTK
-183 NWYLPLNEYED
+183 NWYLPLNDYET
-194 FLNEWIIEGHKDDW
+194 FLNEWIIEGHKNDW
-208 KTNVYGQVKS
+208 KPNVYGQVKS

-236 VPVPLPGA
+236 VPVPLPDA
-244 EGKVLYV
+244 DGKVLYV

-257 GYISFTKE
+257 GYISFTQQ

-277 WQSEASDLVHF
+277 WQNPESDLIHF

-307 HGDYIMPA
+307 HGSYVMPK

-331 TSRNWAVWAHE
+331 TSRNWAVWANE
-342 YVEDFP
+342 YVEEFP

-398 HKYYDGIVPHP
+398 HKYYDGVVP
-409 LTSITTKQEKILQNL
+409 NG
-424 DSIHLDKNKDIEIKE
+424 DINAPELSE
-439 VYVNEDVLA
+439 VSK
-448 EINNSAKEIAGFLEN
+448 SAKEIHEFLEKF
-463 YEFRNSLTALMNLAR
+463 EFRNALTALMNLAR

-485 TEEPWKTIKDSPE
+485 TEEPWKTIKDNPE
-498 KAANSL
+498 KAAQSL
-504 FVGAQIAVALAQLCE
+504 FVGAQVAVGLAQLCE

-534 VQKSEWID
+534 IQKMNWND
-542 VETKSVLIESGHQIN
+542 VENAQVLIESGHKIN
-557 ASSLLFSKIEDD
+557 EASLLFSKIEDD

-588 NPNANPM
+588 NPNAKPM
-595 KDEIT
+595 KEEIS
-600 FDDFTKIDLRTATIL
+600 FDDFSKVDMRIGTIL

-626 LKLTVDT
+626 LKFKVDT
-633 GVDVRTVVSGIAESF
+633 GIDVRTVVSGIAESF
-648 TPEEV
+648 SPEEL
-653 IGKQVMILLNLA
+653 IGKQVMVLVNLA

-681 TKPDGKLSFV
+681 SKPDGKLSFV
-691 TPDDSNVE
+691 TPDDSVE
-699 NGIEIG
+699 NGIDVG

>member
-1 MITAALPYAN
+1 MSERKMITAALPYAN
-11 GPVHIGHLAGVYIPA
+11 GPVHIGHLAGVYIPS

-31 FQRRS
+31 FQRRL

-76 KSFSDLGISFDEYS
+76 KSFQDLGISFDEYS
-90 RTTSE
+90 RTTS
-95 KHYETSQDFFK
+95 KNHYEVSQDFFTT
-106 VLYEKGKF
+106 LYNKGKF
-114 TEEMSEQYFDEQAGE
+114 TEEVSEQYFDEQANE

-137 GTCPNCGNENAY
+137 GTCPNCGNDNAY

-159 LSPSELINPKSML
+159 LSPSELINPKSAL
-172 SGNVPILKETK
+172 SGNIPVLKETK
-183 NWYLPLNEYED
+183 NWYLPLNEYEN

-208 KTNVYGQVKS
+208 KSNVYGQVKS

-236 VPVPLPGA
+236 VPVPLSGA
-244 EGKVLYV
+244 EGKVMYV

-265 WAEKNGKDWKDY
+265 WAEKNGKNWKDY
-277 WQSEASDLVHF
+277 WQSENTDLIHF

-307 HGDYIMPA
+307 HGDYKMPK

-342 YVEDFP
+342 YVEEFP

-398 HKYYDGIVPHP
+398 HKYYNGIVPEGNTNADE
-409 LTSITTKQEKILQNL
+409 LKEIEK
-424 DSIHLDKNKDIEIKE
+424 
-439 VYVNEDVLA
+439 
-448 EINNSAKEIAGFLEN
+448 SAKEIETFLEN
-463 YEFRNSLTALMNLAR
+463 FEFRNALSALMNLAR
-478 FGNQYLQ
+478 LGNQFLQ
-485 TEEPWKTIKDSPE
+485 TEEPWKTIKDQPE

-504 FVGAQIAVALAQLCE
+504 YIAAQIAVALAQLSE
-519 PFMPFSSEKLLTMFN
+519 PFMPFSSEKLLKMFN
-534 VQKSEWID
+534 TEKKNWQNISG
-542 VETKSVLIESGHQIN
+542 VLVESGHQIN
-557 ASSLLFSKIEDD
+557 EASLLFSKIEDD

-574 IQKLENTKQNNKKT
+574 IQKLENTKQSNKKT

-595 KDEIT
+595 KDEIQ

-648 TPEEV
+648 TPEEI

-681 TKPDGKLSFV
+681 TKADGKLSFV
-691 TPDDSNVE
+691 TPDEKVE

>member
-1 MITAALPYAN
+1 MSNRKMITAALPYAN

-31 FQRRS
+31 FQRRL

-61 VTPQDIVDKYHEIIK
+61 VTPQDIVDKYHGIIK
-76 KSFSDLGISFDEYS
+76 KSFADLGISFDEYS
-90 RTTSE
+90 RTTSK

-114 TEEMSEQYFDEQAGE
+114 TEEVSEQYFDEQAGE

-172 SGNVPILKETK
+172 SGNVPILKDTK

-208 KTNVYGQVKS
+208 KPNVYGQVKS

-236 VPVPLPGA
+236 VPVPLPNA

-257 GYISFTKE
+257 GYISFTQE

-277 WQSEASDLVHF
+277 WQSENSDLVHF

-307 HGDYIMPA
+307 HGDYIMPK

-342 YVEDFP
+342 YVEEFP

-378 NNSELVGIFGN
+378 NNSELVNIFGN
-389 FINRVAVLI
+389 FINRVAVL
-398 HKYYDGIVPHP
+398 V
-409 LTSITTKQEKILQNL
+409 
-424 DSIHLDKNKDIEIKE
+424 NKFFEGRIPEGNVNAPELEQINKSAIEIRN
-439 VYVNEDVLA
+439 YLD
-448 EINNSAKEIAGFLEN
+448 N
-463 YEFRNSLTALMNLAR
+463 YEFRNALTAFMNLAR
-478 FGNQYLQ
+478 FGNGYLQ
-485 TEEPWKTIKDSPE
+485 AEEPWKTFENDVE
-498 KAANSL
+498 KTKNTL
-504 FVGAQIAVALAQLCE
+504 FIGAQIAVALGNLAE
-519 PFMPFSSEKLLTMFN
+519 PFLPFTAQKIYDIFN
-534 VQKSEWID
+534 VQQLDWSTIESSKI
-542 VETKSVLIESGHQIN
+542 LIEAGHKIVEN
-557 ASSLLFSKIEDD
+557 APLIYSKIEDK

-574 IQKLENTKQNNKKT
+574 IEKLEQTKQNNKKT

-595 KDEIT
+595 KEEIS

-626 LKLTVDT
+626 LKFKVDT
-633 GVDVRTVVSGIAESF
+633 GVDIRTVVSGVAESF
-648 TPEEV
+648 TPEEL

-670 GIESQGMLLLT
+670 GIESQGMFLLT

-691 TPDDSNVE
+691 TPDDTNVE